1 MADEWQIDTPV
12 EDLLVDVEWQG
23 MVDAANAQS
32 D

>member
-12 EDLLVDVEWQG
+12 EDILIDVEWQG
-23 MVDAANAQS
+23 MVDASNEQ